1 MRPVSADSQTVSA
14 SVQWAILR
22 TDTRDS
28 GGLEIPSIP
37 LSVVTAAGPIR
48 LAVGSNGEARLLLPL
63 SNEDEATGI
72 DTGDALEIVV
82 SSFMHGGR
90 PHRFLDLTCL
100 AAELEPVF
108 VDVVE
113 EIVGRVEQGTGCVDA
128 AHATLEDFRALLT
141 ARRSQ
146 RIDRSRVAGLV
157 AELVVLNRLLD
168 VSPRAWQ
175 VWRGP
180 KGDRHDFRAADTSLE
195 VKASLRAGAS
205 IITANG
211 LDQMEPPSGGTLH
224 LVHFIL
230 EPVPGGLL
238 SVSALG
244 RRAMGLADDPSALKD
259 IVVGNGCMD
268 IDDES
273 WNRDRFRIETQT
285 LYRVDGSFPR
295 LVPSMLAGR
304 VAPAGVSDVTYRID
318 LSIARDFQ
326 RPQNVFDRL
335 LMTLAE

>member
-1 MRPVSADSQTVSA
+1 VSADSQLGSA
-14 SVQWAILR
+14 PGKWAILR
-22 TDTRDS
+22 AGTRDS

-37 LSVVTAAGPIR
+37 LSVGTAAGPVR
-48 LAVGSNGEARLLLPL
+48 FALGSNGEARLLLPI
-63 SNEDEATGI
+63 SKQDAAPEI
-72 DTGDALEIVV
+72 DTGDALEIVE

-90 PHRFLDLTCL
+90 SHRFLDLTCL

-113 EIVGRVEQGTGCVDA
+113 EIIVRIDRGTGCVHA
-128 AHATLEDFRALLT
+128 ARTTLEDFRALLT
-141 ARRSQ
+141 AGRSH
-146 RIDRSRVAGLV
+146 RIDRSRVTGLV

-168 VSPRAWQ
+168 VSPQAWKI
-175 VWRGP
+175 WRGP
-180 KGDRHDFRAADTSLE
+180 TGDRHDFRAADTSLE

-211 LDQMEPPSGGTLH
+211 LDQMEPPSGGTLY

-238 SVSALG
+238 SISALG
-244 RRAMGLADDPSALKD
+244 RRALGLADDPSALKD
-259 IVVGNGCMD
+259 ILVGNGCTD
-268 IDDES
+268 VDDKS
-273 WNRDRFRIETQT
+273 WNQDRFRIETQT

-295 LVPSMLAGR
+295 LVSSMFAGG
-304 VAPAGVSDVTYRID
+304 VVPAGVSDVTYRID
-318 LSIARDFQ
+318 LAVAKCFQ
-326 RPQNVFDRL
+326 RPEHEFDRL